1 MYEIS
6 IGELLE
12 NQRKEKRYSKSMV
25 CRGLCSVTA
34 LSRYENGLRVP
45 DKFLL
50 EYLLQRLGCDSK
62 QYEMI
67 ISNEEY
73 YEMKQQRKIEECIEQ
88 KKYLEAEAEIQNY
101 KKMASISKPIHEQ
114 YVFYYSGLVKKYKG
128 EYMQAIDCFEKSI

>member
-12 NQRKEKRYSKSMV
+12 RQRKEKGYSKSVV

-34 LSRYENGLRVP
+34 LSRYENGMRIP

-50 EYLLQRLGCDSK
+50 EYLLQRLGCNAQ

-67 ISNEEY
+67 ISNEEFD
-73 YEMKQQRKIEECIEQ
+73 EIQQQKKIEELIEQ
-88 KKYLEAEAEIQNY
+88 GKCSEAEAEIGNY
-101 KKMASISKPIHEQ
+101 KKMKSPSKAIHEQ
-114 YVFYYSGLVKKYKG
+114 YVFYYAGLVKKYTG
-128 EYMQAIDCFEKSI
+128 EYKIGRAHV

>member
-88 KKYLEAEAEIQNY
+88 KKYLEAEAEIKNY
-101 KKMASISKPIHEQ
+101 KKWHLSQSQFMNNMFFTI
-114 YVFYYSGLVKKYKG
+114 L
-128 EYMQAIDCFEKSI
+128 DW